1 MGFDYLDKK
10 NWIDITRE
18 ERFFCAYL
26 YFDIKKDVNNFINWL
41 NENTLDP
48 KYNDKKIHLGL
59 DVKQEWD
66 VGFEVCFYRDY
77 KHQNRESVQKDYSP
91 KRTFDLCLFSPDTI
105 IIIEAKVQQIRR

>member
-77 KHQNRESVQKDYSP
+77 KHQNKEYLFKRIIPLKELLICVSSHRILLLSLKQKYN
-91 KRTFDLCLFSPDTI
+91 RI
-105 IIIEAKVQQIRR
+105 